1 MHALFFGMK
10 RAFQSTLRITRKEL
24 KDFGLTA
31 ARFDMMWT
39 LVGPAAGYLR
49 QSDLRRELGVTA
61 PTVSR
66 MVKSLQ
72 ALGYVRAER
81 CRFGDRRQCLVQLTE
96 LGIQRIREAAKFFI
110 DGRVAQ
116 RIVDDILGR
125 CPERGRLRA
134 QVIFSRTCD
143 FEDML
148 GWTRETCGDRARLH
162 YPWHP
167 DD

>member
-10 RAFQSTLRITRKEL
+10 RAFHASLRITRKAL
-24 KDFGLTA
+24 KSFGLTA
-31 ARFDMMWT
+31 ARFDLMWALT
-39 LVGPAAGYLR
+39 RPAAGYMR
-49 QSDLRRELGVTA
+49 QSDLRRLLGVTA

-72 ALGYVRAER
+72 ALGLVRAER
-81 CRFGDRRQCLVQLTE
+81 SQCGDRRQCLVELTE
-96 LGIQRIREAAKFFI
+96 TGLERIRAAAALFI
-110 DGRVAQ
+110 DGRVAK
-116 RIVDDILGR
+116 RILERVLGR
-125 CPERGRLRA
+125 YPVRGRSRA
-134 QVIFSRTCD
+134 EVIFHRMCD

-148 GWTRETCGDRARLH
+148 RWTRETCGDTAMLR